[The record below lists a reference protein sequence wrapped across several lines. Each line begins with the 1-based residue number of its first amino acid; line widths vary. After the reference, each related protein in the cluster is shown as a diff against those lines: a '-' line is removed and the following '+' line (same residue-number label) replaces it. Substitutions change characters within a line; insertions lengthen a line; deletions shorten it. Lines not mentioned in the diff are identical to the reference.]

1 VLKNP
6 GHEFL
11 RDLGIFGQELCDV
24 FAARQIPEQEIH
36 VNVRALE
43 QAAKN
48 RGEFRRQSPGDK
60 SSVFLNFAVGKPR
73 PSGL

>member
-24 FAARQIPEQEIH
+24 LAPRQIPEQEIH

-43 QAAKN
+43 
-48 RGEFRRQSPGDK
+48 
-60 SSVFLNFAVGKPR
+60 
-73 PSGL
+73 